1 MPSED
6 SEKERHNP
14 DSLVHVTS
22 IFEGL
27 SGLQMYTRGK
37 LKEQTIKDLSKLKEN
52 DADSQTPQDVSAN
65 LLYPPFLKL
74 SQPPVVRFRLGIS
87 KKNTVRSLLAT
98 KRNRNDITAT
108 KKRHRV
114 LALTFPMTIIEEKIL
129 RVGGW
134 SLEIARYLK
143 TNNKVD
149 LKAFAVL
156 TSICFANTTLASIQ
170 MFWHFSTNEAIG
182 FAFQT

>member
-1 MPSED
+1 
-6 SEKERHNP
+6 
-14 DSLVHVTS
+14 
-22 IFEGL
+22 
-27 SGLQMYTRGK
+27 MYTRGK

-87 KKNTVRSLLAT
+87 KKNTVRSLLAV
-98 KRNRNDITAT
+98 
-108 KKRHRV
+108 RHRV
-114 LALTFPMTIIEEKIL
+114 PALMFPMTIIEEKIL

-149 LKAFAVL
+149 HKAFAVL